1 MRLKV
6 KDIQKV
12 RDEILMKQEGK
23 CAICSIQLGGE
34 QKACL
39 DHNHQTGAIRSVLCQ
54 NCNGIEG
61 KIYNLCRRGKR
72 ERTPFDYLN
81 TILGYWTIHNSEPN
95 KLIHPKHKTTNEKRL
110 ARNAKARKKRKIR
123 LE

>member
-12 RDEILMKQEGK
+12 RDEILTKQEGK
-23 CAICSIQLGGE
+23 CAICSIQLGCE

-95 KLIHPKHKTTNEKRL
+95 KLIHPKHKTADEKRL

-123 LE
+123 LA